1 MGQYYNDGLL
11 KSQCFFNKKVKNW
24 NNNNGENMYYIN
36 LFFVFSVFGYLLET
50 AYSFIMHTNFKSGFL
65 YGPIT
70 PLYGIG
76 IIIIFCLSN
85 YIFNKLHLSKV
96 VETIIVFI
104 LITLILTFLE
114 FVAGF
119 LIEKIFHVAF
129 WDYSN
134 QKFHIGKYISLSMSL
149 IWGVGSIFLIY
160 YVKPWISDY
169 INKIPN
175 GVTILFIV
183 LFITDII
190 ITMYNKLKFS

>member
-1 MGQYYNDGLL
+1 M
-11 KSQCFFNKKVKNW
+11 FFNKKVKNW

-104 LITLILTFLE
+104 LVTLVLTFLE
-114 FVAGF
+114 FVAGY
-119 LIEKIFHVAF
+119 LIK
-129 WDYSN
+129 
-134 QKFHIGKYISLSMSL
+134 KYFM
-149 IWGVGSIFLIY
+149 
-160 YVKPWISDY
+160 
-169 INKIPN
+169 
-175 GVTILFIV
+175 
-183 LFITDII
+183 
-190 ITMYNKLKFS
+190 

>member
-1 MGQYYNDGLL
+1 M
-11 KSQCFFNKKVKNW
+11 
-24 NNNNGENMYYIN
+24 
-36 LFFVFSVFGYLLET
+36 
-50 AYSFIMHTNFKSGFL
+50 
-65 YGPIT
+65 
-70 PLYGIG
+70 
-76 IIIIFCLSN
+76 
-85 YIFNKLHLSKV
+85 
-96 VETIIVFI
+96 
-104 LITLILTFLE
+104 
-114 FVAGF
+114 
-119 LIEKIFHVAF
+119 F

-160 YVKPWISDY
+160 FVKPWISDY

>member
-1 MGQYYNDGLL
+1 M
-11 KSQCFFNKKVKNW
+11 FFNKKVKNW
-24 NNNNGENMYYIN
+24 NNNNGENMYCIN

-104 LITLILTFLE
+104 LITLVLTFLE
-114 FVAGF
+114 FVAGY
-119 LIEKIFHVAF
+119 LIEKIFNVVF

-160 YVKPWISDY
+160 FVKPWISDY